1 MAEWETLAA
10 DELTRLTAPNEA
22 KKRATVLALVDAR
35 IAGQPEE
42 SVWGRPETCS
52 RNIYH
57 AKWKKDPIFASVLE
71 NVTALAR
78 TWHDG
83 RALRALSRAAERL
96 ALASP
101 VAVARAITLMDSGD
115 EAVALRA
122 AFGILDRA
130 GVETAAK
137 SKVDVKSVEMTHAE
151 WVADQEKR
159 HQQAQQALADFV
171 DDSTDS
177 STDE

>member
-1 MAEWETLAA
+1 MAEWETLATA
-10 DELTRLTAPNEA
+10 ELTRLTAPNEA

-35 IAGQPEE
+35 IAGAPEE
-42 SVWGRPETCS
+42 SVWSRPDTCS

-57 AKWKKDPIFASVLE
+57 AKWKKDATFASVLE

-78 TWHDG
+78 QWHDG
-83 RALRALSRAAERL
+83 RALQALSRAAERL

-101 VAVARAITLMDSGD
+101 VAVAKAIKLMDSGD

-137 SKVDVKSVEMTHAE
+137 SKVETTQIVTHAE
-151 WVADQEKR
+151 WVAEQEKSR
-159 HQQAQQALADFV
+159 QQAQQALADFA
-171 DDSTDS
+171 DD
-177 STDE
+177 E